1 MLRLLHHWV
10 IILHISLQKII
21 TKKWSRQEACKCASQ
36 IIKNESTPTIADR
49 EGILQPVEDSGTR
62 ELVKTLVV
70 DVQQVCAALNDRAKA
85 QLEQAC
91 AGADKVKAVNP
102 KALAIPWQKP
112 KALAIPTPE
121 PLSSFDARTW
131 TAAFVQFWFGD
142 GAPNL
147 ERDRPMFN

>member
-1 MLRLLHHWV
+1 M
-10 IILHISLQKII
+10 
-21 TKKWSRQEACKCASQ
+21 
-36 IIKNESTPTIADR
+36 
-49 EGILQPVEDSGTR
+49 
-62 ELVKTLVV
+62 KTLVV

-102 KALAIPWQKP
+102 KALAIPTQ
-112 KALAIPTPE
+112 E
-121 PLSSFDARTW
+121 PLSSYDARTW

>member
-1 MLRLLHHWV
+1 MM
-10 IILHISLQKII
+10 
-21 TKKWSRQEACKCASQ
+21 
-36 IIKNESTPTIADR
+36 
-49 EGILQPVEDSGTR
+49 
-62 ELVKTLVV
+62 KTLVV

-112 KALAIPTPE
+112 KALAIPTQE

-147 ERDRPMFN
+147 DRDRPMLG